1 MDQQGS
7 PAYCSLKWLS
17 ENDDSKVNSVDQLD
31 ANKLMAFVLLYVF
44 NIGFPAS
51 LFFFLILQRG
61 GAIQGRVCY
70 QWGLTPS
77 SFIKDKWLM
86 NEWRRCLWNR
96 PR

>member
-31 ANKLMAFVLLYVF
+31 ANKLVAFVLLYVF

-51 LFFFLILQRG
+51 LFFLNFTKG
-61 GAIQGRVCY
+61 WSYSGE
-70 QWGLTPS
+70 GLLSTGPTTV
-77 SFIKDKWLM
+77 
-86 NEWRRCLWNR
+86 
-96 PR
+96 